1 MNKEEKKL
9 IVNLSKRNYMLK
21 MHLEECLKTMLT
33 HLEEELQK
41 EVKAVELNKDSAGI
55 YNIDI
60 KLKY

>member
-1 MNKEEKKL
+1 MNNEEKKL

-21 MHLEECLKTMLT
+21 KHLEDSLKTMLT
-33 HLEEELQK
+33 HLEEELER
-41 EVKAVELNKDSAGI
+41 EVKAVELNKDSVGI